1 MNGNIYLYIGIGV
14 FVLVIILMYNSLI
27 YRKNQIENIKGSIDA
42 LLKKRF
48 DLIPNLVKT
57 VKEYMNYEKE
67 VLEKITELRT
77 LALKEEDLSK
87 KIEYEDKLNTLLS
100 RLFVNVENYPE
111 LKASANFLQLQNE
124 LSDIES
130 QIAAARRAYNQ
141 VVTDYNNAIEMFPT
155 NIMASIMHLK
165 REKVFEIPENQRKNI
180 DVGDIFGSN

>member
-1 MNGNIYLYIGIGV
+1 MNENIYIYGGILV
-14 FVLVIILMYNSLI
+14 FLLIIILMYNSLI

-48 DLIPNLVKT
+48 DLIPNLVKS
-57 VKEYMNYEKE
+57 VKEYMKHEKE

-77 LALKEEDLSK
+77 LALKEKDLGK
-87 KIEYEDKLNTLLS
+87 KIEYEDKLNTLLN
-100 RLFVNVENYPE
+100 RLFVNVENYPS

-155 NIMASIMHLK
+155 NIMAKLMHLK

-180 DVGDIFGSN
+180 DVGDIFENN

>member
-1 MNGNIYLYIGIGV
+1 MNVNVYFYIGLGI
-14 FVLVIILMYNSLI
+14 LVVIAILMYNSLI
-27 YRKNQIENIKGSIDA
+27 YRKNQIENIKGSIVA

-67 VLEKITELRT
+67 VLEKITELRS
-77 LALKEEDLSK
+77 LAIKEKDLGK
-87 KIEYEDKLNTLLS
+87 KIEYEDKLNSLLS

-111 LKASANFLQLQNE
+111 LKASASFLQLQNE

-155 NIMASIMHLK
+155 NIMAKFMHLK
-165 REKVFEIPENQRKNI
+165 REKVFEIPQNQRENI
-180 DVGDIFGSN
+180 DVGDIFGNN